1 MTRSTRHRQG
11 LGLAFA
17 AACISG
23 VTVFL
28 NGYAVKHVHV
38 PPVAYTTLKNLV
50 AAVVL
55 GGLAASAG
63 GLRPG
68 DTPRRA
74 ASGARWLALAFVG
87 IAGGGV
93 AFALFFEGLAKTSS
107 TDAAFTQKSLVV
119 WVALLAVPLLHERVG
134 PAQLVAVGLLVAGSV
149 ELAGGVRGLSA
160 GKGELLILAA
170 TMIWAVEVILVKG
183 LLGWLSPLAVGVAR
197 MGIGAATLFAWLAL
211 TGGTGSLAHL
221 GAGAWSWV
229 VLTGGL
235 LAVYVGVWFA
245 ALRRAQAVD
254 VTAVLILGAF
264 VTALLDTWVQ
274 GSTLPGAGGLVLVS
288 VGTTLVAAAWRR
300 AQPEPAE
307 VTRA

>member
-1 MTRSTRHRQG
+1 MTRSSGHRQG

-17 AACISG
+17 AACVSG

-38 PPVAYTTLKNLV
+38 PAVAYTTLKNLV

-55 GGLAASAG
+55 GGLAASASR
-63 GLRPG
+63 LRA

-74 ASGARWLALAFVG
+74 ASGAGWLALAFVG
-87 IAGGGV
+87 IAGGGL

-119 WVALLAVPLLHERVG
+119 WVVLLAVPLLHERVG
-134 PAQLVAVGLLVAGSV
+134 PAQLVAVALLVAGSV
-149 ELAGGVRGLSA
+149 ELAGGVGGLSA

-170 TMIWAVEVILVKG
+170 TLIWAVEVILVKG
-183 LLGWLSPLAVGVAR
+183 LLAWLSPLAIGVAR
-197 MGIGAATLFAWLAL
+197 MGVGTATLFAWLAL
-211 TGGTGSLAHL
+211 TGRTGSIAHL
-221 GAGAWSWV
+221 GAAAWSWV

-254 VTAVLILGAF
+254 VTAVLVFGAF
-264 VTALLDTWVQ
+264 LTALLDTWIP

-300 AQPEPAE
+300 TQPAAAE